1 MAALGLPNAV
11 ARRTLDEL
19 IEFSAQ
25 AARNVLAKI
34 NAMIAEMEAMPD
46 QDEVYDSLMCLRD
59 DRRAENNKLMVL
71 NEVIAEVLEDIVV
84 KESHLEI
91 MDATIN
97 NV

>member
-11 ARRTLDEL
+11 ARRTVDEL

-34 NAMIAEMEAMPD
+34 NAMITEMEAMPD